1 MEATEEACVL
11 FADISG
17 STALYESLG
26 DSVAEKVIALALG
39 ALERT
44 AKAHSGSTIKT
55 IGDELMLRFDSAEAA
70 ALAAVEMQQLMKNE
84 PPAPG
89 IPLQISVG
97 FHHGPVVVRDG
108 DLFGDAVN
116 IAARMTQ
123 LAKAQQILMT
133 QETFES
139 LSADTQRDAR
149 AYDKLK
155 VKGKATE
162 IAIFE
167 LTWGATDLTRLIE
180 SPDIHKLPER
190 LHLTFAWQSEGR
202 TLTGAELPCMMGRD
216 ESCDITVPSNFASR
230 RHAQF
235 EFRRGKFV
243 LVDQSANGTYVTFS
257 LDGGKGESVYL
268 RGEGLPLIGSGTICL
283 GKAPDDDAST
293 HCIRYRCD

>member
-1 MEATEEACVL
+1 MEPTEELCVL
-11 FADISG
+11 FADICG

-26 DSVAEKVIALALG
+26 DSVAEKVIGLGLG

-44 AKAHSGSTIKT
+44 AKAHGGSTIKT
-55 IGDELMLRFDSAEAA
+55 IGDELMLRFPSAESA
-70 ALAAVEMQQLMKNE
+70 ALAAVEMQQMMKNE

-97 FHHGPVVVRDG
+97 FHHGPVVIRDG

-123 LAKAQQILMT
+123 LAKAQQIIMT

-139 LSADTQRDAR
+139 LSADTQTHAR

-180 SPDIHKLPER
+180 SPDINKLPER
-190 LHLTFAWQSEGR
+190 LHLSFAWQKEGL
-202 TLTGAELPCMMGRD
+202 TLTGSDLPRVMGRD

-243 LVDQSANGTYVTFS
+243 LVDQSANGTYVAFS
-257 LDGGKGESVYL
+257 LDGSKGESVYL
-268 RGEGLPLIGSGTICL
+268 RGEALPLIGSGSICL
-283 GKAPDDDAST
+283 GKAPEDGSNT
-293 HCIRYRCD
+293 HCIRYRCE